1 MCINK
6 GRWEALISK
15 FCLEIEREEI
25 SDIHYLG
32 KRMNVNNNFNLLVSY
47 YKLKRAA
54 ASVLKKVP
62 PR

>member
-1 MCINK
+1 MGMEFKEN
-6 GRWEALISK
+6 A
-15 FCLEIEREEI
+15 
-25 SDIHYLG
+25 DATPT
-32 KRMNVNNNFNLLVSY
+32 NVEKCSSRCFESIPASASTNNNFNLLVSY